1 MEYSLTHSGFPQWQ
15 ACESSLNPYS
25 NGILSDLMLNKLT
38 FKCSGLNPYSNGI
51 LSDNQKESI
60 LDFLLYFSPL
70 LETRIRQRV
79 SSIRKIFSQMY
90 LFSSFIPNKNEHLF
104 A

>member
-1 MEYSLTHSGFPQWQ
+1 MEHSLTLGLLHRMRYFI
-15 ACESSLNPYS
+15 CLNPYS
-25 NGILSDLMLNKLT
+25 NGK
-38 FKCSGLNPYSNGI
+38 
-51 LSDNQKESI
+51 LSDNLKESV
-60 LDFLLYFSPL
+60 LDYLLYTSPL

-90 LFSSFIPNKNEHLF
+90 SFVSFIPNKNEHLF

>member
-1 MEYSLTHSGFPQWQ
+1 MNSIK
-15 ACESSLNPYS
+15 CLNPYS
-25 NGILSDLMLNKLT
+25 NGILSDVMYEGG
-38 FKCSGLNPYSNGI
+38 FPEYSGLNPYSNGI
-51 LSDNQKESI
+51 LSDNLKESI
-60 LDFLLYFSPL
+60 LDFLLYSSPL
-70 LETRIRQRV
+70 LEPRIRQRL

>member
-25 NGILSDLMLNKLT
+25 NGILSDNL
-38 FKCSGLNPYSNGI
+38 
-51 LSDNQKESI
+51 KESI

>member
-1 MEYSLTHSGFPQWQ
+1 MEYSLTKKMDDFQLENE
-15 ACESSLNPYS
+15 C
-25 NGILSDLMLNKLT
+25 
-38 FKCSGLNPYSNGI
+38 LNPYSNGI
-51 LSDNQKESI
+51 LSDNLKESI

>member
-1 MEYSLTHSGFPQWQ
+1 MEYSLTLQ
-15 ACESSLNPYS
+15 
-25 NGILSDLMLNKLT
+25 NK
-38 FKCSGLNPYSNGI
+38 FKVEKKIRLNPYSNGI
-51 LSDNQKESI
+51 LSDNLKESI

-70 LETRIRQRV
+70 LEPRIRQRV

>member
-1 MEYSLTHSGFPQWQ
+1 MEYSLTLSQFPKVTWSYSVLILILMEYSLTYRSLWPRFGS
-15 ACESSLNPYS
+15 ASLNPYS
-25 NGILSDLMLNKLT
+25 NGILSDNL
-38 FKCSGLNPYSNGI
+38 
-51 LSDNQKESI
+51 KESI
-60 LDFLLYFSPL
+60 LDFLLYSSPL

>member
-1 MEYSLTHSGFPQWQ
+1 MEYSLTREFLKTNFIIM
-15 ACESSLNPYS
+15 C
-25 NGILSDLMLNKLT
+25 
-38 FKCSGLNPYSNGI
+38 LNPYSNGI
-51 LSDNQKESI
+51 LSDNLKESI
-60 LDFLLYFSPL
+60 LDFLLYSSPL